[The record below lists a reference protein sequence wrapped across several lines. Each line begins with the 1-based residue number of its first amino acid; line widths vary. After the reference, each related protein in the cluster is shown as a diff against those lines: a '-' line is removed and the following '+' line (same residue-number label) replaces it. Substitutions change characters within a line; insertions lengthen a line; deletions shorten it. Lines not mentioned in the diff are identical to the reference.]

1 MDKKTIRPE
10 STKKDLISR
19 LNRIEGQIRGIS
31 KMIED
36 DRYCGDIL
44 IQLSAVDS
52 SIKSLSVK
60 MLEKHL
66 KSCVKKQVLEGNDE
80 ALDEI
85 VNLIKKL

>member
-1 MDKKTIRPE
+1 MEKKTVRSE
-10 STKKDLISR
+10 TTKKDLISR

-44 IQLSAVDS
+44 IQLSAVNS
-52 SIKSLSVK
+52 SIKSLSIK

-66 KSCVKKQVLEGNDE
+66 KHCVKNQVLEGKDE
-80 ALDEI
+80 ALDE
-85 VNLIKKL
+85 VTELMKKL

>member
-80 ALDEI
+80 ALDEV

>member
-1 MDKKTIRPE
+1 MEKKTVRSE
-10 STKKDLISR
+10 TTKKDLISR

-44 IQLSAVDS
+44 IQLSAVNS

-66 KSCVKKQVLEGNDE
+66 KNCVKNQVLEGNDE
-80 ALDEI
+80 VLDE
-85 VNLIKKL
+85 VTELIKKI

>member
-36 DRYCGDIL
+36 DRYCGDNL

-80 ALDEI
+80 AFDEI
-85 VNLIKKL
+85 VNLMKKL

>member
-1 MDKKTIRPE
+1 MEKKTVRSE
-10 STKKDLISR
+10 TTKKDLISR

-44 IQLSAVDS
+44 IQLSAVNS

-66 KSCVKKQVLEGNDE
+66 KHCVKNQVLDGKDE
-80 ALDEI
+80 ALDE
-85 VNLIKKL
+85 VTELIKKL

>member
-1 MDKKTIRPE
+1 MEKKTVRSE
-10 STKKDLISR
+10 TTKKDLISR

-44 IQLSAVDS
+44 IQLSAVNS
-52 SIKSLSVK
+52 SIKSLSIK

-66 KSCVKKQVLEGNDE
+66 KHCVKKQVLDGKDE
-80 ALDEI
+80 ALDE
-85 VNLIKKL
+85 VTELIKKI

>member
-85 VNLIKKL
+85 VNLMKKL

>member
-60 MLEKHL
+60 MLEMHL

-85 VNLIKKL
+85 VNLMKKL

>member
-1 MDKKTIRPE
+1 MEKKTVRSE
-10 STKKDLISR
+10 TTKKDLISR

-44 IQLSAVDS
+44 IQLSAVNS
-52 SIKSLSVK
+52 SIKSLSIK

-66 KSCVKKQVLEGNDE
+66 KHCVKNQVLEGKDE
-80 ALDEI
+80 ALDE
-85 VNLIKKL
+85 VTELIKKI